1 MLQEF
6 LKLYQKGPHQE
17 CFDIGTGKELR
28 AATSI
33 FERSSEKFCKIHWK
47 TSGVGWFFDKVI
59 RCRPARTYS
68 REKEHVS
75 SKTRKVTIIVENKG
89 MCTGQKGKKVQ
100 LWAQLS
106 FFP

>member
-1 MLQEF
+1 MFWYRYWETAASSYFYFWKEFGKILQNSLENIWF
-6 LKLYQKGPHQE
+6 
-17 CFDIGTGKELR
+17 
-28 AATSI
+28 
-33 FERSSEKFCKIHWK
+33 
-47 TSGVGWFFDKVI
+47 GWIFDKVI

-75 SKTRKVTIIVENKG
+75 GKTKKVTIIVENKG